1 MTMTLGEFQRRYGVH
16 KGTVSKKAR
25 ELGFDT
31 SAGLSS
37 EAVEAMRREF
47 QVVEPRSREDGR
59 GTGRV
64 VPEVV
69 VEVDTAGALAHYG
82 GAGLVAP
89 GGVTGSGRF
98 MTLGEASINQR
109 RATREERRLAV
120 VEGFNGL
127 SLTREERRLMI
138 QRAAMEDAHDDAET
152 YAAVYQANLDA
163 LLQRHAVA
171 TGVVLG
177 KAVSA
182 AAGGG
187 Q

>member
-1 MTMTLGEFQRRYGVH
+1 MTMKLGEFQRRYGVH
-16 KGTVSKKAR
+16 KGTVSKRAR
-25 ELGFDT
+25 DMGYDT
-31 SAGLSS
+31 SAGLSP
-37 EAVEAMRREF
+37 EAVEAMKREF
-47 QVVEPRSREDGR
+47 QVVEPRRSTEAQ
-59 GTGRV
+59 RV
-64 VPEVV
+64 E

-89 GGVTGSGRF
+89 GGGRF
-98 MTLGEASINQR
+98 MTLGEDAINQR
-109 RATREERRLAV
+109 RATREERRRAV

-138 QRAAMEDAHDDAET
+138 ERAALEDAHDDAET
-152 YAAVYQANLDA
+152 YAAVYQAQLDA

-177 KAVSA
+177 KDVSA

>member
-16 KGTVSKKAR
+16 KGTVSKRAR
-25 ELGFDT
+25 DMGYDT
-31 SAGLSS
+31 SAGLSP
-37 EAVEAMRREF
+37 EAVEAMKREF
-47 QVVEPRSREDGR
+47 QVVEPRRSTEAQ
-59 GTGRV
+59 RV
-64 VPEVV
+64 E

-89 GGVTGSGRF
+89 GGGRF
-98 MTLGEASINQR
+98 MTLGEDAINQR
-109 RATREERRLAV
+109 RATREERRRAV

-138 QRAAMEDAHDDAET
+138 ERAALEDAHDDAET
-152 YAAVYQANLDA
+152 YAAVYQAQLDA

-177 KAVSA
+177 KDVSA

>member
-25 ELGFDT
+25 ELGYDT
-31 SAGLSS
+31 SAGLSP
-37 EAVEAMRREF
+37 EAVEAMKREF
-47 QVVEPRSREDGR
+47 GVSERRSTEAR
-59 GTGRV
+59 TT
-64 VPEVV
+64 EVV

-82 GAGLVAP
+82 GAGLVSP

-98 MTLGEASINQR
+98 LTLGEASINQR
-109 RATREERRLAV
+109 HATREERRRAV
-120 VEGFNGL
+120 VDGFNGL

-138 QRAAMEDAHDDAET
+138 QRAAVEDAHDDAET
-152 YAAVYQANLDA
+152 YAAVYQERLDV
-163 LLQRHAVA
+163 LLQRHAAA

-177 KAVSA
+177 KDVAPAS
-182 AAGGG
+182 GGG

>member
-25 ELGFDT
+25 ELGYDT
-31 SAGLSS
+31 SAGLSP
-37 EAVEAMRREF
+37 EAVEAMKREF
-47 QVVEPRSREDGR
+47 GVSERRSTEARA
-59 GTGRV
+59 T
-64 VPEVV
+64 EVV

-89 GGVTGSGRF
+89 GGGRF
-98 MTLGEASINQR
+98 MTLGEDAINQR
-109 RATREERRLAV
+109 RATREERRRAV
-120 VEGFNGL
+120 VDGFNGL

-138 QRAAMEDAHDDAET
+138 QRAAVEDAHDDAET

-177 KAVSA
+177 KDVAP

>member
-1 MTMTLGEFQRRYGVH
+1 MGY
-16 KGTVSKKAR
+16 
-25 ELGFDT
+25 DT
-31 SAGLSS
+31 SAGLSP
-37 EAVEAMRREF
+37 EAVEAMKREF

-59 GTGRV
+59 ATPV
-64 VPEVV
+64 EVV
-69 VEVDTAGALAHYG
+69 VDTAGALAHYG

-89 GGVTGSGRF
+89 GGGRF
-98 MTLGEASINQR
+98 MTLGEESINQR
-109 RATREERRLAV
+109 RATREERRRAV
-120 VEGFNGL
+120 VDGFNGL

-138 QRAAMEDAHDDAET
+138 QRAAVEDAHDDAET

-163 LLQRHAVA
+163 LLQRHAAA

-177 KAVSA
+177 KDVAP

>member
-1 MTMTLGEFQRRYGVH
+1 MSMSLGEFQRRYGVH
-16 KGTVSKKAR
+16 KGTVSKRAR
-25 ELGFDT
+25 ELGYDT
-31 SAGLSS
+31 SAGLSP
-37 EAVEAMRREF
+37 EAVEAMKREF

-59 GTGRV
+59 GTGRAT
-64 VPEVV
+64 EVE

-89 GGVTGSGRF
+89 GGGRF
-98 MTLGEASINQR
+98 MTLGEESINQR
-109 RATREERRLAV
+109 RATREARRLAV

-138 QRAAMEDAHDDAET
+138 ERAALEDACDDAET
-152 YAAVYQANLDA
+152 YAAVYQAQLDA

-177 KAVSA
+177 KDVAP